1 MNSNKKIFLSII
13 VLGLLLT
20 SNAYSK
26 EVNLSCDL
34 SKFFTRKYMTSDEQ
48 QIPRSKLD
56 PTYLR
61 KVSISFDMENEK
73 FLGSNLIFP
82 TEYKSVLFTEDE
94 IYFMTKGFKDNEDYF
109 YYDTRLNRMTGE
121 LTRVTR
127 VTESYVKSKLK
138 TPDAD
143 TGWGWQQTEV
153 YQCKEVD
160 KLF

>member
-1 MNSNKKIFLSII
+1 MKIN
-13 VLGLLLT
+13 VLIFCLVFIFT

-61 KVSISFDMENEK
+61 KISISFDMENEK

-109 YYDTRLNRMTGE
+109 YYDTRLNRTTGE

-127 VTESYVKSKLK
+127 VTESVVKDRLK
-138 TPDAD
+138 KKKDDAY
-143 TGWGWQQTEV
+143 WGWKQTQV
-153 YQCKEVD
+153 YQCKVVD

>member
-1 MNSNKKIFLSII
+1 MRINVLIFCLVFIF
-13 VLGLLLT
+13 T

-61 KVSISFDMENEK
+61 KISISFDMENEK

-121 LTRVTR
+121 LTRVTK
-127 VTESYVKSKLK
+127 VTESVVKDRLEKK
-138 TPDAD
+138 KDD
-143 TGWGWQQTEV
+143 TGWGWKQTQV
-153 YQCKEVD
+153 YQCKVVD

>member
-1 MNSNKKIFLSII
+1 MKIN
-13 VLGLLLT
+13 VLIFCLVFIFT

-121 LTRVTR
+121 LTRVTK
-127 VTESYVKSKLK
+127 VTESVVKDRLEKK
-138 TPDAD
+138 KDD
-143 TGWGWQQTEV
+143 TGWGWKQTQV
-153 YQCKEVD
+153 YQCKVVD

>member
-1 MNSNKKIFLSII
+1 
-13 VLGLLLT
+13 
-20 SNAYSK
+20 
-26 EVNLSCDL
+26 
-34 SKFFTRKYMTSDEQ
+34 MTSDEQ

-61 KVSISFDMENEK
+61 KISISFDMENEK

-121 LTRVTR
+121 LTRVTK
-127 VTESYVKSKLK
+127 VTESVVKDRLEKK
-138 TPDAD
+138 KDD
-143 TGWGWQQTEV
+143 TGWGWKQTQV
-153 YQCKEVD
+153 YQCKVVD

>member
-1 MNSNKKIFLSII
+1 MKIN
-13 VLGLLLT
+13 VLIFCLVFIFT

-61 KVSISFDMENEK
+61 KISISFDMENEK

-121 LTRVTR
+121 LTRVTK
-127 VTESYVKSKLK
+127 VTESVVKDRLEKK
-138 TPDAD
+138 KDD
-143 TGWGWQQTEV
+143 TGWGWKQTQV
-153 YQCKEVD
+153 YQCKVVD

>member
-1 MNSNKKIFLSII
+1 MKIN
-13 VLGLLLT
+13 VLIFCLVFIFT

-73 FLGSNLIFP
+73 FLGSNLIFL

-121 LTRVTR
+121 LTRVTK
-127 VTESYVKSKLK
+127 VTESVVKGSSFFARVK
-138 TPDAD
+138 
-143 TGWGWQQTEV
+143 
-153 YQCKEVD
+153 Y
-160 KLF
+160 